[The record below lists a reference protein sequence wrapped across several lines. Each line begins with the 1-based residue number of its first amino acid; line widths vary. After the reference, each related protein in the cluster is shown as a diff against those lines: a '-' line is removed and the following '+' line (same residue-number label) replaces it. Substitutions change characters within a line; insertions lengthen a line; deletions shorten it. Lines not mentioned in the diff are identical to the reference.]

1 MKIELFYSPG
11 CTRCD
16 AGKTELRVAAETVVP
31 GIEWREVNVLDSFE
45 RAVELGVLTLPAL
58 AIDGKLVFTTL
69 PSVAQFTDALRQ
81 RQKERGDGA

>member
-1 MKIELFYSPG
+1 LKIELFHSPG

-16 AGKTELRVAAETVVP
+16 AGRAELRAAAEAVVP
-31 GIEWREVNVLDSFE
+31 GIEWHEVNVLDSFE

-81 RQKERGDGA
+81 RRAGHGDGA